1 MSKLLISI
9 TPSTGTYQEP
19 QYLIDLI
26 GQVQQTQ
33 ANVTCYKHDYIG
45 NIEYQN
51 NQLEAYYTEE
61 GRINY
66 AQSSRHQPPNP
77 LKGTFWTPHKENFF
91 TLKTS

>member
-1 MSKLLISI
+1 MGK
-9 TPSTGTYQEP
+9 
-19 QYLIDLI
+19 
-26 GQVQQTQ
+26 
-33 ANVTCYKHDYIG
+33 
-45 NIEYQN
+45 YQN

>member
-1 MSKLLISI
+1 M
-9 TPSTGTYQEP
+9 
-19 QYLIDLI
+19 DLI

-33 ANVTCYKHDYIG
+33 AQGVTCYKHDYIG

-66 AQSSRHQPPNP
+66 AQGSRH
-77 LKGTFWTPHKENFF
+77 
-91 TLKTS
+91 